1 MKITIF
7 TSGSTGKSKAVT
19 HNETDF
25 YKPAQFL
32 CNKWKLDRKDIIL
45 NPFPNWT
52 IAYWAFC
59 FFPSQLTGCELVNIK
74 MEPFR
79 FWEIVEEIK
88 PTAMTLA
95 IGTLRTLLKRK
106 TPDLSF
112 IKNFATGSAPVTAH
126 DLNQMKFTGAKH
138 IWNIYGSTECIPPVM
153 ISNNSDFNFKD
164 TPYYLEYDE
173 TLIVDGF
180 DTEDIFENNQC
191 LGRTNLN
198 KTWKS

>member
-1 MKITIF
+1 MLFVKVFIPTA
-7 TSGSTGKSKAVT
+7 AVP
-19 HNETDF
+19 NVI
-25 YKPAQFL
+25 
-32 CNKWKLDRKDIIL
+32 LDRKDIIL

-88 PTAMTLA
+88 PTTMTLA

-153 ISNNSDFNFKD
+153 ISDNSDFNFKD

-191 LGRTNLN
+191 LGRINLN

>member
-7 TSGSTGKSKAVT
+7 TSGSTEKPKAVT
-19 HNETDF
+19 HDETDF

-88 PTAMTLA
+88 PTTMTLA

-126 DLNQMKFTGAKH
+126 DLNQMK
-138 IWNIYGSTECIPPVM
+138 YCVM
-153 ISNNSDFNFKD
+153 
-164 TPYYLEYDE
+164 
-173 TLIVDGF
+173 
-180 DTEDIFENNQC
+180 
-191 LGRTNLN
+191 GRFPTFF
-198 KTWKS
+198 